1 MKKFAIR
8 SCSLIMALVLAIG
21 LCISASATEFAPYAS
36 DYLSKYQGTV
46 TAQGNGVVK
55 ISFLVIGTERI
66 DEIGASKIVVQEKDG
81 NSWIPVKRTITWTTL
96 NSLLRTIFRTPI
108 MSCLMVM

>member
-36 DYLSKYQGTV
+36 DYLSNRGPLPRREM
-46 TAQGNGVVK
+46 A
-55 ISFLVIGTERI
+55 L
-66 DEIGASKIVVQEKDG
+66 
-81 NSWIPVKRTITWTTL
+81 
-96 NSLLRTIFRTPI
+96 
-108 MSCLMVM
+108 

>member
-46 TAQGNGVVK
+46 TAQGN
-55 ISFLVIGTERI
+55 ERRKQL
-66 DEIGASKIVVQEKDG
+66 DSCKNVQ
-81 NSWIPVKRTITWTTL
+81 
-96 NSLLRTIFRTPI
+96 
-108 MSCLMVM
+108 